1 VTARTAVG
9 FSAAAARMS
18 VIDCSVTLSAA
29 ASTSTKGFVAS
40 AGADLVSFVNCY
52 FLNTIGAQ
60 GPAIDLTACT
70 HFRVEK
76 CTFLVDTGSWAV
88 AGQLG
93 AGSTGDFIEVDF
105 INKGTA
111 MTIGIDG
118 TGVAAAAAIYARNC
132 FCTVSP
138 AATNM
143 FKGFTS
149 TDIATVNC
157 YIATIST
164 GTGGTLIN
172 TTT

>member
-1 VTARTAVG
+1 
-9 FSAAAARMS
+9 MS
-18 VIDCSVTLSAA
+18 VIDCAVTLSAA

-40 AGADLVSFVNCY
+40 GAADLVSFVNCY

-76 CTFLVDTGSWAV
+76 STFLVDTGSWAI

-93 AGSTGDFIEVDF
+93 AGSTGDFIECDF

-118 TGVAAAAAIYARNC
+118 TGVAAAAAVFARNC
-132 FCTVSP
+132 YSTVSP
-138 AATNM
+138 AATAV
-143 FKGFTS
+143 FKNFTS
-149 TDIATVNC
+149 TDLALANC
-157 YIATIST
+157 YIATISA
-164 GTGGTLIN
+164 GTGGTLI
-172 TTT
+172 TTTT